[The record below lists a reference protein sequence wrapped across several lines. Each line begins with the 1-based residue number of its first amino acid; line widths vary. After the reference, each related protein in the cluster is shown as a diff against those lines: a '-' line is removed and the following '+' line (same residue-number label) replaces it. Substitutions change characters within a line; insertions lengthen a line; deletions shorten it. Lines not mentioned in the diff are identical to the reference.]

1 MPASPLPPSD
11 SGPPTPQKPPSVR
24 VAVALLATLAALILL
39 YVVIS
44 LLGWDGLVTA
54 LTEAGLTREE
64 AQRYLL
70 INTTAPGSIG
80 LVYAVS
86 AWGLATRRS
95 WARWTGLAA
104 AVVLALILV
113 SAILSAG
120 GVTVISLLLLVL
132 SVAAATSLVARTT
145 RDWLAA
151 GPDGRAATA

>member
-1 MPASPLPPSD
+1 MPTAPLPPPD
-11 SGPPTPQKPPSVR
+11 SGSPTPQKPPSVR
-24 VAVALLATLAALILL
+24 VAVALLATLAVLILL
-39 YVVIS
+39 YVVIT
-44 LLGWDGLVTA
+44 LLGWDGLVRV
-54 LTEAGLTREE
+54 LTEAGATQEE
-64 AQRYLL
+64 ARRYLL
-70 INTTAPGSIG
+70 INTTAPGVTG

-86 AWGLATRRS
+86 AWGLATRRP

-151 GPDGRAATA
+151 GPTGSAATA